1 MLDTPPA
8 AIIAPKLAQAPV
20 ATLLEHFAATL
31 SWLSDGYGLVQTGTA
46 NDGKSKIPQ
55 LYRQDGGLDHIDVY
69 PDEKMKALTFFERN
83 GPSTV
88 EWDDPQHLSGT
99 WTHSYAS
106 VMWLNLPKIDKG
118 RDYDFTE
125 ELIQDFLMR
134 GLRDSPLSS
143 RLTFEEAEQRSE
155 RIFSRYTNWPLNKQL
170 LMHPFSGFRV
180 PFSVT
185 QPVDTCPAPFEPGGI
200 GGGPFLIAN
209 GLFLRVNL

>member
-8 AIIAPKLAQAPV
+8 AIIKPQLAQAPV

-46 NDGKSKIPQ
+46 NDGKTKLPQ

-69 PDEKMKALTFFERN
+69 PDQKMKSLLFFERN
-83 GPSTV
+83 GVSTV
-88 EWDDPQHLSGT
+88 EWDDAQHLSGT
-99 WTHSYAS
+99 WTHRYAA
-106 VMWLNLPKIDKG
+106 VVWLNLKLIDES

-125 ELIQDFLMR
+125 ELIQDFCMR
-134 GLRDSPLSS
+134 GLRASPLTV

-155 RIFSRYTNWPLNKQL
+155 RIFSRYTNWPVNKQL
-170 LMHPFSGFRV
+170 LMHPFSAFRV
-180 PFSVT
+180 PFEVT

-209 GLFLRVNL
+209 GVFLRVNL